1 MSSLG
6 LNHSA
11 WGPELNL
18 NNANASASH
27 YSGNFGS
34 TTGAVAGCAGPCNGA
49 DGASGKPGWQ
59 YNLQQKGGTAYVM
72 ADPQPIH
79 NFVPAQFKGYSEV
92 GVNNPAKLGA
102 GVQWTP
108 KGFTGGRRRKHRG
121 GKVNYYYGFSGEGG
135 NQGVFAGSG
144 YPEISVNNQCGAGKR
159 KSKYNKMTRNKNRTT
174 RKHRH
179 SRNCGHNRKSYKS
192 KKFSKRNTRSAI
204 FKGGNYAQYTGNQAY
219 GSIYSMPGYPVTP
232 NEVGLAG
239 AGNFQVK
246 PINCGPVPRV

>member
-11 WGPELNL
+11 WGPELSL

-34 TTGAVAGCAGPCNGA
+34 NTGAVTGCAGPCNGV
-49 DGASGKPGWQ
+49 DGASGKAGWQ
-59 YNLQQKGGTAYVM
+59 YNLGQKGGMSYSMV
-72 ADPQPIH
+72 DPQPIH
-79 NFVPAQFKGYSEV
+79 NFVPAQFKGYSNV
-92 GVNNPAKLGA
+92 GVDNPAKLGA

-108 KGFTGGRRRKHRG
+108 KTGGSRRRKHKG
-121 GKVNYYYGFSGEGG
+121 GKVNYFYGFTGEGG

-144 YPEISVNNQCGAGKR
+144 YPEITKSNQCGAGKR
-159 KSKYNKMTRNKNRTT
+159 KSKHNKMRLNKSRCT

-179 SRNCGHNRKSYKS
+179 SKNCGNNRKTYKS
-192 KKFSKRNTRSAI
+192 KRFSKRSMKSAI

-219 GSIYSMPGYPVTP
+219 SNIYSMPGYPISP
-232 NEVGLAG
+232 SEVGLAG
-239 AGNFQVK
+239 AGNFAVK
-246 PINCGPVPRV
+246 PVNCGAVPRV